1 MIRLALLLVLLGG
14 TAFAEVLVPVRTI
27 PAQSIIAAE
36 DLTYKETSI
45 DGGLRDPGD
54 LIGLEARVALF
65 PGRPIRLSDVG
76 PPAIVERNEVVQLV
90 FENAGLMITTD
101 GRALERASPGE
112 HIRVMNLASRTTVTA
127 QIDAA
132 GVARV
137 SQ

>member
-90 FENAGLMITTD
+90 FENAGLMITT
-101 GRALERASPGE
+101 
-112 HIRVMNLASRTTVTA
+112 
-127 QIDAA
+127 
-132 GVARV
+132 VADNRDCAN
-137 SQ
+137 